1 VADVVVVVR
10 YSDAQGAIRE
20 LNRTIGQLPA
30 GQSVRLGTGLGPF
43 TSTDQFQVGVTG
55 ARPVNAN

>member
-1 VADVVVVVR
+1 VIVVR

-20 LNRTIGQLPA
+20 LNRTVGQLPA
-30 GQSVRLGTGLGPF
+30 GQSVRLATGLGPF

-55 ARPVNAN
+55 ARPLTASQ